1 MGVAGIALIG
11 TLATGFYTYANRN
24 RELDIK
30 LVEIGIGIL
39 RADPKKSGL
48 TAARSWAIQVIE
60 ENSGVQFDEED
71 RQTLRQK
78 PLLYRSGTITPG
90 FRGYDFSPDFI
101 PDIRDFRKRKK
112 PPDFIP
118 DPIQR
123 PPPVKP

>member
-39 RADPKKSGL
+39 RADPKQSGL

-78 PLLYRSGTITPG
+78 PLLYRSGTIVDGYLGYG
-90 FRGYDFSPDFI
+90 FSRDFSSDFRKRKNSPDFI
-101 PDIRDFRKRKK
+101 PD
-112 PPDFIP
+112 PV
-118 DPIQR
+118 Q
-123 PPPVKP
+123 PPPKK